1 MALKMY
7 ICSVNTNNKRKKKMK
22 KTKISA
28 YMLSAALL
36 LTSCGTM
43 NNTAKGTAIG
53 GGGGAAVGAILGGL
67 IGNGK
72 GALIG
77 AAIGG
82 AVGAGT
88 GAVIGRK
95 MDKKAEAAAQIEGAE
110 VEKIQDS
117 NGLDAVKVT
126 FDSGI
131 LFGFNSSALSNDS
144 KNSLK
149 ELAGILSE
157 DKTTDVA
164 IVGHTD
170 KVGTYDANIK
180 VSNQRAKSVETY
192 LKQCGVPNS
201 QFKMVEGVAYDQ
213 YDESKTAAE
222 NRRVE
227 IFMYASE
234 KMIEEA
240 EAEAAQE

>member
-1 MALKMY
+1 M
-7 ICSVNTNNKRKKKMK
+7 MK
-22 KTKISA
+22 AKITA
-28 YMLSAALL
+28 ILL
-36 LTSCGTM
+36 CIAVVFGSCGTM

-53 GGGGAAVGAILGGL
+53 GGGGAAVGAILGGI
-67 IGNGK
+67 IGGNSG

-88 GAVIGRK
+88 GAIIGHK
-95 MDKKAEAAAQIEGAE
+95 MDKKAAAAAQIEGAE
-110 VEKIQDS
+110 VEKVQDS
-117 NGLDAVKVT
+117 NGLDAVKVS

-149 ELAGILSE
+149 ELAGILTE

-164 IVGHTD
+164 IIGHTD

-201 QFKMVEGVAYDQ
+201 QFKMVEGVGYDQ
-213 YDESKTAAE
+213 YDESKSAAE

-234 KMIEEA
+234 KMIQEA
-240 EAEAAQE
+240 QAEAAKQ

>member
-1 MALKMY
+1 
-7 ICSVNTNNKRKKKMK
+7 MK
-22 KTKISA
+22 KTKFTAIL
-28 YMLSAALL
+28 LSAALL
-36 LTSCGTM
+36 LASCGTM

-53 GGGGAAVGAILGGL
+53 GGGGAAVGAIIGGL
-67 IGNGK
+67 IGKGN

-95 MDKKAEAAAQIEGAE
+95 MDKKAAAAAQIEGAE
-110 VEKIQDS
+110 VEKVQDN
-117 NGLDAVKVT
+117 NGLDAVKVS

-131 LFGFNSSALSNDS
+131 LFGFNSSALSDNS
-144 KNSLK
+144 KKSLT
-149 ELAGILSE
+149 ELAGILTE
-157 DKTTDVA
+157 DNTTDIA

-180 VSNQRAKSVETY
+180 VSNQRAESVEKF
-192 LKQCGVPNS
+192 LKQCGVPS
-201 QFKMVEGVAYDQ
+201 KQFKTVERVGSNQ
-213 YDESKTAAE
+213 YDETKTAAE

-227 IFMYASE
+227 IFMSASE
-234 KMIEEA
+234 QMIKDA
-240 EAEAAQE
+240 EAEASQN

>member
-1 MALKMY
+1 M
-7 ICSVNTNNKRKKKMK
+7 KKMK
-22 KTKISA
+22 ITAI
-28 YMLSAALL
+28 MLSAALL
-36 LTSCGTM
+36 FGSCGTM

-53 GGGGAAVGAILGGL
+53 GGGGAAAGAIIGGL

-88 GAVIGRK
+88 GAIIGRK
-95 MDKKAEAAAQIEGAE
+95 MDKKAEAAAKIEGAE
-110 VEKIQDS
+110 VEKIQDN

-144 KNSLK
+144 KKSLK

-157 DKTTDVA
+157 DKTTDIA

-170 KVGTYDANIK
+170 KTGSYDANVK
-180 VSNQRAKSVETY
+180 VSNQRAKSVESY
-192 LKQCGVPNS
+192 LKQCGVPNA
-201 QFKMVEGVAYDQ
+201 QFKTVEGVAYDQ
-213 YDESKTAAE
+213 YDESKSAAE

-234 KMIEEA
+234 KMIEQA
-240 EAEAAQE
+240 NAEAAGN

>member
-1 MALKMY
+1 
-7 ICSVNTNNKRKKKMK
+7 MK
-22 KTKISA
+22 KTKFTAIL
-28 YMLSAALL
+28 LSAALL
-36 LTSCGTM
+36 LASCGTM

-53 GGGGAAVGAILGGL
+53 GGGGAAVGAIIGGL
-67 IGNGK
+67 IGKGN

-95 MDKKAEAAAQIEGAE
+95 MDKKATAAAQIEGAE
-110 VEKIQDS
+110 VEKVQDN
-117 NGLDAVKVT
+117 NGLDAVKVS

-131 LFGFNSSALSNDS
+131 LFGFNSSALSDNS
-144 KNSLK
+144 KKSLT
-149 ELAGILSE
+149 ELAGILTE
-157 DKTTDVA
+157 DNTTDIA

-180 VSNQRAKSVETY
+180 VSNQRAESVEKF
-192 LKQCGVPNS
+192 LKQCGVPS
-201 QFKMVEGVAYDQ
+201 KQFKTVEGVGYDQ
-213 YDESKTAAE
+213 YDETKTAAE

-234 KMIEEA
+234 QMIKDA
-240 EAEAAQE
+240 EAEASQN

>member
-1 MALKMY
+1 
-7 ICSVNTNNKRKKKMK
+7 MK
-22 KTKISA
+22 KTKITA
-28 YMLSAALL
+28 ILLSVALVFG
-36 LTSCGTM
+36 SCGTM

-53 GGGGAAVGAILGGL
+53 GGGGAAVGAILGGI
-67 IGNGK
+67 IGGSGK

-88 GAVIGRK
+88 GAIIGRK
-95 MDKKAEAAAQIEGAE
+95 MDKKAEAAKQIEGAE
-110 VEKIQDS
+110 VEKVQDT

-126 FDSGI
+126 FASGI

-144 KNSLK
+144 KKSLK
-149 ELAGILSE
+149 ELADILAE

-170 KVGTYDANIK
+170 KVGTQEANIK
-180 VSNQRAKSVETY
+180 VSNQRASAVQSY
-192 LKQCGVPNS
+192 LKQCGVPDA
-201 QFKMVEGVAYDQ
+201 QFKYVEGVGFDQ
-213 YDESKTAAE
+213 YDESKSAAE

-234 KMIEEA
+234 KMIQEA
-240 EAEAAQE
+240 EAEAAKN

>member
-1 MALKMY
+1 
-7 ICSVNTNNKRKKKMK
+7 MK
-22 KTKISA
+22 KTKFTAIL
-28 YMLSAALL
+28 LSAALL
-36 LTSCGTM
+36 LASCGTM

-53 GGGGAAVGAILGGL
+53 GGGGAAVGAIIGGL
-67 IGNGK
+67 IGKGN

-95 MDKKAEAAAQIEGAE
+95 MDKKAAAAAQIEGAE
-110 VEKIQDS
+110 VEKVQDN

-131 LFGFNSSALSNDS
+131 LFGFNSSALNDNS
-144 KNSLK
+144 KKSLT
-149 ELAGILSE
+149 ELAGILAE
-157 DKTTDVA
+157 DNTTDIA
-164 IVGHTD
+164 IIGHTD

-180 VSNQRAKSVETY
+180 VSNQRAESVEKF
-192 LKQCGVPNS
+192 LKQCGVPNK
-201 QFKMVEGVAYDQ
+201 QFKSVEGVGYDQ
-213 YDESKTAAE
+213 YDETKTAAE

-234 KMIEEA
+234 QMIKDA
-240 EAEAAQE
+240 EAEASQN

>member
-1 MALKMY
+1 
-7 ICSVNTNNKRKKKMK
+7 MK
-22 KTKISA
+22 KTKITA
-28 YMLSAALL
+28 ILLSAVLVFGG
-36 LTSCGTM
+36 CGTT
-43 NNTAKGTAIG
+43 NNTVKGTAIG
-53 GGGGAAVGAILGGL
+53 GGGGVAVGAILGGL
-67 IGNGK
+67 IGGGSK

-88 GAVIGRK
+88 GAIIGRK
-95 MDKKAEAAAQIEGAE
+95 MDKKAAAAAQIEGAE
-110 VEKIQDS
+110 VEKVQDS

-126 FDSGI
+126 FASGI

-149 ELAGILSE
+149 ELAGILAE
-157 DKTTDVA
+157 DRTTDIAV
-164 IVGHTD
+164 VGHTD
-170 KVGTYDANIK
+170 KVGTQEANIK
-180 VSNQRAKSVETY
+180 VSNQRAQAVEGY

-201 QFKMVEGVAYDQ
+201 QFKYVEGVGYDQ
-213 YDESKTAAE
+213 YDESKSAAE

-234 KMIEEA
+234 KMIKEA
-240 EAEAAQE
+240 EAEAAKQ

>member
-1 MALKMY
+1 M
-7 ICSVNTNNKRKKKMK
+7 RK
-22 KTKISA
+22 TRITA
-28 YMLSAALL
+28 IILSAALVL
-36 LTSCGTM
+36 GSCGTT
-43 NNTAKGTAIG
+43 NNTVKGTAIG

-67 IGNGK
+67 IGGGSK

-95 MDKKAEAAAQIEGAE
+95 MDKKAAAAAQIEGAE
-110 VEKIQDS
+110 VEKVQDT

-131 LFGFNSSALSNDS
+131 LFGFNSSSLSNDS

-149 ELAGILSE
+149 ELAGILTE
-157 DKTTDVA
+157 DATTDVA
-164 IVGHTD
+164 IIGHTD

-192 LKQCGVPNS
+192 LKQCGVPNA
-201 QFKMVEGVAYDQ
+201 QFKTVEGVGYDQ

-234 KMIEEA
+234 KMIQEA
-240 EAEAAQE
+240 QAEAARQ

>member
-1 MALKMY
+1 
-7 ICSVNTNNKRKKKMK
+7 MK
-22 KTKISA
+22 KTKITA
-28 YMLSAALL
+28 FMLSAALL
-36 LTSCGTM
+36 LSSCGSM

-88 GAVIGRK
+88 GAIIGRK

-110 VEKIQDS
+110 VEKVQDS

-131 LFGFNSSALSNDS
+131 LFGFNSSALNNES

-149 ELAGILSE
+149 ELAGILAE
-157 DKTTDVA
+157 DKTTDIA

-180 VSNQRAKSVETY
+180 VSNQRAQSVEKY

-201 QFKMVEGVAYDQ
+201 QFKTVEGVGYDQ
-213 YDESKTAAE
+213 YDESKSAAE

-227 IFMYASE
+227 IFMYASG

-240 EAEAAQE
+240 EAEAAQQQ